1 MSQEIDLVESRY
13 ERLEQIPWWNQA
25 RLQQARV
32 LVAGAGALGNEIL
45 KNLALLGVGR
55 ILIVDFDTVE
65 ISNLSRSV
73 LFRTTDRG
81 ESKAEVAARRL
92 KEINPDI
99 HVLPIK
105 GDLRWEIGL
114 GVYRRMDIVIGGLD
128 SVGARLGLNELCWKA
143 NVPWIDGGMNE
154 LSGIVRV
161 FVPPEGACF
170 ECNLSDQDYQQL
182 NLRYSCQLLPRQDVV
197 EGHTPTTPTI
207 ASVVAAWQVQEAIK
221 WLHDKPVAA
230 SQGISY
236 NGLTHNFF
244 IVNYQRQEGCL
255 AHETLEDIIPL
266 PEASSQMSV
275 EDLLSLLHQRLGEDV
290 TVELDREIV
299 YRMSCPRCTTHTTV
313 VQPIFRLS
321 QRDSL
326 CPHCHTERNLQMTHY
341 LDGSDLFAKRSLSSL
356 GIPPLHIM
364 MAKGKK
370 GQTWHVEL
378 TGDARN
384 GSLAEFL
391 GGNERYEH
399 S

>member
-1 MSQEIDLVESRY
+1 MNSLHLVESRY
-13 ERLEQIPWWNQA
+13 ERLEQIPWWDQA
-25 RLQQARV
+25 KLQQAQV

-73 LFRTTDRG
+73 LFRMADRG
-81 ESKAEVAARRL
+81 LPKAKVATERL
-92 KEINPDI
+92 LEINPDI
-99 HVLPIK
+99 RVFPIE
-105 GDLRWEIGL
+105 GDLRWEVGL
-114 GVYRRMDIVIGGLD
+114 GVYRRMDVVLGGLD
-128 SVGARLGLNELCWKA
+128 SVGARLGLNEMCWKV

-182 NLRYSCQLLPRQDVV
+182 NLRYSCQLLPRQDIV

-207 ASVVAAWQVQEAIK
+207 ASVVAAWQVQEAVK

-230 SQGISY
+230 SQGVSY

-244 IVNYQRQEGCL
+244 VVNYRRREDCL
-255 AHETLEDIIPL
+255 AHETFEDVLPL
-266 PEASSQMSV
+266 PEASAQISV
-275 EDLLSLLHQRLGEDV
+275 EDLLSILRQRLGVDV
-290 TVELDREIV
+290 VVELDREIV
-299 YRMSCPRCTTHTTV
+299 YGMSCPNCVTHTPML
-313 VQPIFRLS
+313 QPLFRLTH
-321 QRDSL
+321 RDSL
-326 CPHCHTERNLQMTHY
+326 CPQCDAERSLHLTHH
-341 LDGSDLFAKRSLSSL
+341 LDGREPFAEKSLSDL

-364 MAKGKK
+364 TAKGNN
-370 GQTWHVEL
+370 GRVWHFEL
-378 TGDARN
+378 TGDAKN
-384 GSLAEFL
+384 GLLAEFL
-391 GGNERYEH
+391 RGDEYHGH